1 MQRVEQVLER
11 ILWNSR
17 WMVMIAV
24 IASLVVALEAF
35 VMATVD
41 VFGVF
46 RYLMSYVA
54 QSATD
59 QGSTVR
65 TALITAIVKA
75 IDGYL
80 VAAIMLIFAWGLYE
94 LFISR
99 IDIAQRSETAPR
111 LLQMGS
117 IDDLKD
123 RLAKIVLLVLIVEYF
138 QYALQLSFNTAL
150 DLLYLAL
157 GILLIG
163 GAIYLTKDKG
173 SVEPTT
179 AAGRSMRVVAQT
191 QRPPAVGGDAAGD
204 DGAPAHIR

>member
-1 MQRVEQVLER
+1 MQRVEMVIER

-46 RYLMSYVA
+46 RYLVSYVA
-54 QSATD
+54 QVDTD
-59 QGSTVR
+59 AGSTVR
-65 TALITAIVKA
+65 TQLITAIVKA

-111 LLQMGS
+111 LLQIRS

-138 QYALQLSFNTAL
+138 QYALQISFNTAL
-150 DLLYLAL
+150 DLLYFAL

-173 SVEPTT
+173 TTKPTP
-179 AAGRSMRVVAQT
+179 AAGRNMRVVT
-191 QRPPAVGGDAAGD
+191 GTERTPAVGGNVAGD
-204 DGAPAHIR
+204 DGAPAHN